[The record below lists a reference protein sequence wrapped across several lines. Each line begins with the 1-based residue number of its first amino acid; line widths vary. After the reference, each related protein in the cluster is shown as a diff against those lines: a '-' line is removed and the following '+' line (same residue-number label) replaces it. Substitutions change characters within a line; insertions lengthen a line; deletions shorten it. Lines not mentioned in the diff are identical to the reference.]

1 MAGADAGSA
10 AAVAPLSAEGSSSDV
25 GCLLGVA
32 VGDCVTLT
40 VIGAGVG
47 ADVLFLQSR
56 GNLCLVVGLDMIVID
71 NNELRCT
78 GYDGMYR

>member
-10 AAVAPLSAEGSSSDV
+10 ASVAPLSEEGGSSNV

-40 VIGAGVG
+40 VIGAGGG
-47 ADVLFLQSR
+47 AGVLFLQSR
-56 GNLCLVVGLDMIVID
+56 GNLCLVAGLDMIVID
-71 NNELRCT
+71 SGELR
-78 GYDGMYR
+78 